1 MDLIARS
8 LVELSGLLLADL
20 MLLISRRRSLRPMLF
35 NPTTGPPSIS
45 DPKECMIRCNF
56 VQCKE
61 ISVNDRKSGGQKIL
75 SQSDNVGIMT
85 ALRTRGAETRRGSAL
100 HIFPKPQEG
109 GHEWQCVAVQTL
121 QQGRCFGPHAS
132 CDDLHQAG
140 SSHAKDAQSVKG
152 ILEG

>member
-1 MDLIARS
+1 
-8 LVELSGLLLADL
+8 
-20 MLLISRRRSLRPMLF
+20 
-35 NPTTGPPSIS
+35 
-45 DPKECMIRCNF
+45 MIRCNF